1 MHMNAYRQNIIVITG
16 KDPIIPRCPE
26 CTVKPGFLRALGL
39 ESVHGHC
46 SHLFPSL
53 LAALLL
59 LHHACSGSV
68 ISLRDGFSCGWVL
81 CGFCRF
87 PADLLF
93 TSSSGELWR
102 MVRIGGQ
109 PLGFGESQTTP
120 PTNSFRSSKC
130 SSLLDQALT
139 EQQSCNTS
147 TQLNLLLSLFLSL
160 WQFFFY
166 S

>member
-1 MHMNAYRQNIIVITG
+1 MNAYRQNIIVITG

-120 PTNSFRSSKC
+120 PTNSFRSSTVNVHPSLTRPSLS
-130 SSLLDQALT
+130 SSLAT
-139 EQQSCNTS
+139 PP
-147 TQLNLLLSLFLSL
+147 LN
-160 WQFFFY
+160 
-166 S
+166 